1 MAYTINLTHRGPQV
15 IECIY
20 LFDEARY
27 GADKLFFR
35 GRFKTAEEVNC
46 QVAIALGGYPT
57 EIENHRADELAEL
70 QNQKENAEEG
80 EDTTSLDAQI
90 EEIENE
96 ITNKKAEFD
105 KLVSEMG
112 VGNPLTPTPE
122 SGDLSGVPTIAL
134 NRYHIPNKKFWNNTP
149 PSDVDNPYKASAAV
163 RFSIRVHFRDD
174 FAYIDFGCPWE
185 LTDEYGTGSL
195 DESFPAL
202 DEKSKAVNFTENFVL
217 LQCHFISKEDALQ
230 IIDDIFPKTS
240 ENTATYAILRNAPK
254 IIIETTELVDEDGS
268 IIAL

>member
-1 MAYTINLTHRGPQV
+1 MAYTVNLTHRGPQV
-15 IECIY
+15 IECID

-35 GRFKTAEEVNC
+35 GRFKTADEVKS

-57 EIENHRADELAEL
+57 EIENYKADKLAEL
-70 QNQKENAEEG
+70 QNKKENPEEG
-80 EDTTSLDAQI
+80 EDPSSFDAQI
-90 EEIENE
+90 KEIEKE
-96 ITNKKAEFD
+96 IKTKKDEFD
-105 KLVSEMG
+105 NLVSEMG

-122 SGDLSGVPTIAL
+122 SGDLTGVPTIAL

-149 PSDVDNPYKASAAV
+149 PSDVENPYKASAAV
-163 RFSIRVHFRDD
+163 KFSIRVHFRDD

-195 DESFPAL
+195 GESFPAL
-202 DEKSKAVNFTENFVL
+202 DKDSKADDFINNFTL

-230 IIDDIFPKTS
+230 ILDGMFSKTS
-240 ENTATYAILRNAPK
+240 ANTAAYAMMRNAPQ
-254 IIIETTELVDEDGS
+254 IVTETTELVDEDGTV
-268 IIAL
+268 IAL